1 MRGLAVV
8 NSSYLLLS
16 TLLFVAAGPGD
27 VVVDAKLSKVTS
39 SSSSN
44 TDGTTTNDEILQ
56 NSNNNNNKNVT
67 KLDKFRDMSLC
78 EHIRPDELPTE
89 CSCREPGPFDIV
101 IECTKTFNSTNFNDT
116 IGLSINL
123 LPCDPDGSK
132 VSLDVTEKEH
142 GIDFPITGLR
152 AGEANNIPI
161 PGLSIAVPAV
171 GHLGVDAAVLIT
183 GNPDSL
189 TLKIG
194 LNACVALAHK
204 MMCASDIPG
213 LNAILPWYVLSGTYS
228 FGDICQN
235 NRTGIVEA
243 KVLEK
248 DETTVK
254 IMRD

>member
-1 MRGLAVV
+1 MRGVAVA

-16 TLLFVAAGPGD
+16 ALLFVSGPGD
-27 VVVDAKLSKVTS
+27 AVVDAKLSRAS
-39 SSSSN
+39 SSGDNNSSN
-44 TDGTTTNDEILQ
+44 GKINT
-56 NSNNNNNKNVT
+56 NVT
-67 KLDKFRDMSLC
+67 RLDKFRDMSLC

-183 GNPDSL
+183 GERL
-189 TLKIG
+189 
-194 LNACVALAHK
+194 CV
-204 MMCASDIPG
+204 C
-213 LNAILPWYVLSGTYS
+213 V
-228 FGDICQN
+228 
-235 NRTGIVEA
+235 
-243 KVLEK
+243 
-248 DETTVK
+248 
-254 IMRD
+254 